1 MGGREREGGREMDI
15 STCALFFDLT
25 RETVIIILSIRSG
38 KREICVKIVKISYFA
53 ILWDELKRWINN
65 AIYDCAENNCLFIE
79 KKNYVTLSSIVSFKI
94 SFSL

>member
-53 ILWDELKRWINN
+53 IL
-65 AIYDCAENNCLFIE
+65 
-79 KKNYVTLSSIVSFKI
+79 
-94 SFSL
+94 